1 MASRLKMRYK
11 ARQMR
16 KLKEQLINAM
26 HCPTKYSRKHQ
37 KLSGGTPPATLARK
51 NFTATTRSQLALIM
65 TNLAKGPDDLE
76 EASPAFCAEE
86 AFLDLYR
93 SLKKLPTSRHEHTIE
108 IEDTIIV
115 ASMSGSSTF
124 EKIDMPMRERGGGCV
139 KWNGPTRFM
148 GLANVLGGRV
158 RKKPK

>member
-1 MASRLKMRYK
+1 M
-11 ARQMR
+11 
-16 KLKEQLINAM
+16 
-26 HCPTKYSRKHQ
+26 
-37 KLSGGTPPATLARK
+37 
-51 NFTATTRSQLALIM
+51 
-65 TNLAKGPDDLE
+65 
-76 EASPAFCAEE
+76 
-86 AFLDLYR
+86 
-93 SLKKLPTSRHEHTIE
+93 SRHEHTIE

>member
-1 MASRLKMRYK
+1 MRYK

-65 TNLAKGPDDLE
+65 TNLRVCEGGAG
-76 EASPAFCAEE
+76 
-86 AFLDLYR
+86 LYEGWKR
-93 SLKKLPTSRHEHTIE
+93 
-108 IEDTIIV
+108 V
-115 ASMSGSSTF
+115 G
-124 EKIDMPMRERGGGCV
+124 ERCGAT
-139 KWNGPTRFM
+139 NA
-148 GLANVLGGRV
+148 L
-158 RKKPK
+158 